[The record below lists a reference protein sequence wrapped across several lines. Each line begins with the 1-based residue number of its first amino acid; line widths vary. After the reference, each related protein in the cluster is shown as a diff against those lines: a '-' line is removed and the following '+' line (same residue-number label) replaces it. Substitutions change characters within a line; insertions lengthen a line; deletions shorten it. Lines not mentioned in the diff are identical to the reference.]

1 MSRTGIMSRSMV
13 AAFLLC
19 VGLLAPVHAEKRV
32 ALVIGN
38 SAYQTVPKL
47 LNPDNDARLMS
58 DTLLSLGFF
67 VVGGDARLDL
77 DKSGFDAALNEFSKQ
92 LVGADVALFYYAG
105 HGVETHGLNYLVPID
120 AHPREEAD
128 VFEQMVSTSDILD
141 RLEKSGTR
149 INLVLLDACRD
160 NPFGGHGVRS
170 TTGGLAQMPAPIGTL
185 ISFATQPRSVSL
197 DGEGGHSPYTRA
209 LVAAVQRPGS
219 GLFKTF
225 NEVGLA
231 VEKATGGRQLP
242 WVSSSPISGNFYFAG
257 RPEPAAVTARPA
269 SDAPAPPAPLQVARL
284 APPNDPLRHD
294 VITECD
300 RLAAMPDDTGHPPDI
315 PGVEVE
321 KMNAAAATAACNE
334 AMQRYPD
341 VARFVFEAG
350 RAATARKDFAASRRL
365 YDQAAAAGYAMAM
378 NNIGVIYEGG
388 EGELVNHV
396 EAARWYQKAV
406 DAGEPIAMVN
416 LGGSTN
422 MAPA

>member
-1 MSRTGIMSRSMV
+1 MTGMAGIVSRSIV

-19 VGLLAPVHAEKRV
+19 AGLLAPAHAEKRV

-47 LNPDNDARLMS
+47 PNPDNDAKLMS

-67 VVGGDARLDL
+67 VVGGGARLDL
-77 DKSGFDAALNEFSKQ
+77 DKSGFDAALAEFSKE

-105 HGVETHGLNYLVPID
+105 HGVETHGLNYLVPVD
-120 AHPREEAD
+120 AHPQDESD

-160 NPFGGHGVRS
+160 NPFGGRVVRS

-197 DGEGGHSPYTRA
+197 DGESGHSPYTRA
-209 LVAAVQRPGS
+209 LVEAMQRPGS

-231 VEKATGGRQLP
+231 VSKATHGQQLP

-257 RPEPAAVTARPA
+257 KAEPAAAATSTSPN
-269 SDAPAPPAPLQVARL
+269 APTQPAPLQVARFS
-284 APPNDPLRHD
+284 PPNDPLLHD
-294 VITECD
+294 EITDCD
-300 RLAAMPDDTGHPPDI
+300 RLAAMPNDTGHPPNI
-315 PGVEVE
+315 PGVEVD
-321 KMNAAAATAACNE
+321 KMNAAAATTACNRGN
-334 AMQRYPD
+334 AALSR
-341 VARFVFEAG
+341 
-350 RAATARKDFAASRRL
+350 RAAFRVRGRTRGDRAQGLPGGAAPVRTGCRGGLRHGDEQYRRDL
-365 YDQAAAAGYAMAM
+365 
-378 NNIGVIYEGG
+378 
-388 EGELVNHV
+388 
-396 EAARWYQKAV
+396 
-406 DAGEPIAMVN
+406 
-416 LGGSTN
+416 
-422 MAPA
+422 